1 MTTKLKRLSPILK
14 EMLGDMSFGD
24 FLRSYRIAN
33 EFSQVAMAEKLGISK
48 QELCDIEK
56 NRKLVSIERGVLF
69 AKILEHSEKLF
80 LKYII
85 DDHLRRA
92 GVKLSFTL
100 KESA

>member
-1 MTTKLKRLSPILK
+1 MTTKYKRLLPILK
-14 EMLGDMSFGD
+14 EMLGDVSFGD

-33 EFSQVAMAEKLGISK
+33 EFSQVAMAEKLDISK

-56 NRKLVSIERGVLF
+56 NRKLVSIERGVIF
-69 AKILEHSEKLF
+69 AKKLEHSEKLF
-80 LKYII
+80 LMYII
-85 DDHLRRA
+85 DDQLRRS